1 MKFPTLTLVLMIAA
15 AAVAAE
21 PVAKISHDTF
31 DFGKVVQNQT
41 TTHSFWIK
49 SIGSDTVRISEVVP
63 GCGCTQMPL
72 LDSVLGP
79 GDSTRLDIIFATRSF
94 VGHVN
99 KRPYVVAN
107 VPTGKVGMSI
117 FAEIL
122 TDPEAAMPV
131 VIRPAKLDVSQFTS
145 QPRRRATFQV
155 VNKSAQDLEIHLL
168 DTAFKSFDVELPARI
183 KAGATGEGVIIVKKD
198 KVPTAFKESFTFEVV
213 GAEARD
219 IYTLPIDRMVH
230 VKDSVAAPS
239 TPR

>member
-1 MKFPTLTLVLMIAA
+1 MRFAAQTLVLMIAS
-15 AAVAAE
+15 AAVVAE
-21 PVAKISHDTF
+21 PAVKIPKDTF

-49 SIGSDTVRISEVVP
+49 STGSDTLRITEVVP

-79 GDSTRLDIIFATRSF
+79 GDSTRLDITFTTRSF

-99 KRPYVVAN
+99 KRPYIMTNA
-107 VPTGKVGMSI
+107 PTSKAGMSI

-122 TDPEAAMPV
+122 TDPESAVPV
-131 VIRPAKLDVSQFTS
+131 VIRPPKLDVSQFTA

-155 VNKSAQDLEIHLL
+155 VNKSAQELEVHLL

-183 KAGATGEGVIIVKKD
+183 KAGVTIEGAVIVKKD
-198 KVPTAFKESFTFEVV
+198 RVATAFKESFTFEVV
-213 GAEARD
+213 GADARD
-219 IYTLPIDRMVH
+219 IYTLPIDRMYY
-230 VKDSVAAPS
+230 VKDSVTALSAPQ
-239 TPR
+239 

>member
-1 MKFPTLTLVLMIAA
+1 MKSLVQSFILMIAA
-15 AAVAAE
+15 GAV
-21 PVAKISHDTF
+21 VAGPAVKIPNDTF

-49 SIGSDTVRISEVVP
+49 STGSDTLRIVEVEP

-99 KRPYVVAN
+99 KRPYIVTNA
-107 VPTGKVGMSI
+107 PTGKAGMSI

-122 TDPEAAMPV
+122 TDPESATPV
-131 VIRPAKLDVSQFTS
+131 VIRPPKLDVSQFTA

-155 VNKSAQDLEIHLL
+155 VNKSAEDLAVHLQ
-168 DTAFKSFDVELPARI
+168 DTAYKSFDVQLPATI
-183 KAGATGEGVIIVKKD
+183 KAGATVEGAIIVKKD
-198 KVPTAFKESFTFEVV
+198 KVASAFKESFTFEVV
-213 GAEARD
+213 GSDARD
-219 IYTLPIDRMVH
+219 VYTLPIDRMYH

-239 TPR
+239 DHQ